1 VAADSSNGSEY
12 ACRVPELWLPGL
24 AGPHEDFVQRLH
36 RHIERFA
43 REREI
48 ERASVEVEL
57 RDGSRFRL
65 DRVLPEPGFGFIT
78 IVPHEQQ
85 RTREED
91 VPAEV
96 IVPIAL
102 IERIE
107 IHEAEEQGGRFGFS
121 LPESGS

>member
-1 VAADSSNGSEY
+1 M
-12 ACRVPELWLPGL
+12 
-24 AGPHEDFVQRLH
+24 QRLH

-48 ERASVEVEL
+48 EQASVEVEL

-85 RTREED
+85 RARDED

-96 IVPIAL
+96 IVPIGL

-107 IHEAEEQGGRFGFS
+107 FYEMHEERGRFGFS
-121 LPESGS
+121 LPEAGS

>member
-1 VAADSSNGSEY
+1 
-12 ACRVPELWLPGL
+12 VPELWLPGL
-24 AGPHEDFVQRLH
+24 AGPHEDFVQRLL

-48 ERASVEVEL
+48 EQASVEVEL

-78 IVPHEQQ
+78 LVPHEQQ
-85 RTREED
+85 RTREAD

-107 IHEAEEQGGRFGFS
+107 LHEAEEQRGRFGFS
-121 LPESGS
+121 LPEGGS

>member
-1 VAADSSNGSEY
+1 
-12 ACRVPELWLPGL
+12 VPELWVPGL
-24 AGPHEDFVQRLH
+24 AGPHEDFVQRLL

-48 ERASVEVEL
+48 EQASVDVEL

-85 RTREED
+85 RAQEED
-91 VPAEV
+91 IPAEV
-96 IVPIAL
+96 IVPIGL
-102 IERIE
+102 IERID
-107 IHEAEEQGGRFGFS
+107 IHEAHEQRGRFGFS
-121 LPESGS
+121 LPETG

>member
-1 VAADSSNGSEY
+1 
-12 ACRVPELWLPGL
+12 VPDLWIPGL
-24 AGPHEDFVQRLH
+24 AGPHEDFVQRLL
-36 RHIERFA
+36 RQIERFA

-48 ERASVEVEL
+48 EQASVDVEL

-78 IVPHEQQ
+78 IVPHAEQ
-85 RTREED
+85 RAREED

-96 IVPIAL
+96 IVPIGL

-107 IHEAEEQGGRFGFS
+107 IHEAHEQRGRFGFS
-121 LPESGS
+121 LPELEG

>member
-1 VAADSSNGSEY
+1 
-12 ACRVPELWLPGL
+12 VPELWVPGL
-24 AGPHEDFVQRLH
+24 AGPHEDFVQRLL

-48 ERASVEVEL
+48 EQASVDVEL

-85 RTREED
+85 RAQEED
-91 VPAEV
+91 IPAEV
-96 IVPIAL
+96 IVPIGL
-102 IERIE
+102 IERID
-107 IHEAEEQGGRFGFS
+107 IHEAHEQRGRFGFA
-121 LPESGS
+121 LPESG

>member
-1 VAADSSNGSEY
+1 M
-12 ACRVPELWLPGL
+12 PELWLPGL
-24 AGPHEDFVQRLH
+24 AGPHEDFVQRLL

-48 ERASVEVEL
+48 EHASVEVEL

-78 IVPHEQQ
+78 IVPHEHQ
-85 RTREED
+85 REREED

-96 IVPIAL
+96 IVPIGL

-107 IHEAEEQGGRFGFS
+107 LHEAAEQRGRFGFS
-121 LPESGS
+121 LPEGGS

>member
-1 VAADSSNGSEY
+1 
-12 ACRVPELWLPGL
+12 VPDLWIPGL
-24 AGPHEDFVQRLH
+24 AGPHEDFVQRLL
-36 RHIERFA
+36 RQIERFA

-48 ERASVEVEL
+48 DQASVDVEL

-78 IVPHEQQ
+78 IVPHEEQ

-91 VPAEV
+91 IPAEL
-96 IVPIAL
+96 IVPIGL

-107 IHEAEEQGGRFGFS
+107 IHEAHEHRERFGFS
-121 LPESGS
+121 LPEPEG